1 LEQFS
6 FCTLQKPFLVQNV
19 LGGGGAECQLPV
31 ALQVL
36 QQQLTCAATSAH
48 IAHCDSQGL
57 QPWLFLQHQTA
68 VRNGAGVLGESVAG
82 MNGRNYDLLLCRMTT
97 IANRH
102 EELKQQLEMMTKE
115 EVQNILNER
124 RSLKISTRL
133 ENYEEAL
140 KLNPLET
147 PKVVTRRRPPQMI
160 QKARE
165 VKWSSVAFRG
175 VCEGGAADEELGH
188 GSPPPHVTHLHDEE
202 IQAEHFR
209 PGVPKRLGAA
219 AAGGGRKHPTK
230 TSTSPQPKTLLP
242 PLPSLPEELQHQSSR
257 SCREAPD
264 LDRLHRTTAIESI
277 RLQLQKE
284 QLKHIQA
291 KFDAIKA
298 FPGYVPPPAVYYSNP
313 DEQLQAPW
321 RSKVLHTRPARDK
334 KPWALPEALKPRRK
348 KKAVAEA
355 VAEEIT
361 TEEVVAVAPV
371 KSAME
376 MMMLDMD
383 DAEEEGEEGGDSE
396 QADDQAAP
404 GSVEQQQPQVHEQD
418 PHSGGKD
425 ESQSSTDQALPTAG
439 HAGEEKP
446 GGADARG
453 LHSPPAVGRP
463 DTSASAASEAD
474 SVFTRDSDIGAAKKA
489 IVLTGEATH
498 AIIME
503 ELSGNIDFEDI
514 LLEKVL
520 SGEEIYKISTSR
532 GSKKPL
538 RTGDLFLLGRFMK
551 GDVMLVPE
559 SYQESDGS
567 SGDDEDYVAV
577 KSGVSVA
584 SGSRANSRGGAR
596 AKSRSRSRPSTREG
610 DSGFIMASDFVQV
623 STTQLIMCSHRIF

>member
-1 LEQFS
+1 
-6 FCTLQKPFLVQNV
+6 
-19 LGGGGAECQLPV
+19 
-31 ALQVL
+31 
-36 QQQLTCAATSAH
+36 
-48 IAHCDSQGL
+48 
-57 QPWLFLQHQTA
+57 
-68 VRNGAGVLGESVAG
+68 

-175 VCEGGAADEELGH
+175 VSEGDAADEEPDRGC
-188 GSPPPHVTHLHDEE
+188 PPPHHHGEE

-209 PGVPKRLGAA
+209 PRLGAA
-219 AAGGGRKHPTK
+219 AAGGRPHPTK
-230 TSTSPQPKTLLP
+230 KSNSPQPKTLLP
-242 PLPSLPEELQHQSSR
+242 PLPSLPEEQQHQSSR
-257 SCREAPD
+257 SCRGAPD
-264 LDRLHRTTAIESI
+264 FERLHRTTAIESI
-277 RLQLQKE
+277 RLQLQSE
-284 QLKHIQA
+284 QLKLIKA
-291 KFDAIKA
+291 KFDCIKS
-298 FPGYVPPPAVYYSNP
+298 FPGYVPPPAVVYSNP

-321 RSKVLHTRPARDK
+321 RSKVLHARPAREK

-355 VAEEIT
+355 VAEDVAA
-361 TEEVVAVAPV
+361 EEVVAVAPV

-383 DAEEEGEEGGDSE
+383 DAEEEEEEEEEGSASE
-396 QADDQAAP
+396 HADDQVAP
-404 GSVEQQQPQVHEQD
+404 GSVEQQQPQVLEQD

-425 ESQSSTDQALPTAG
+425 ESHSSIDHTQPAAGQA
-439 HAGEEKP
+439 EEDKT
-446 GGADARG
+446 GAADAQAS
-453 LHSPPAVGRP
+453 HSPAGLSGRP
-463 DTSASAASEAD
+463 ATSASAASEAD
-474 SVFTRDSDIGAAKKA
+474 SVFTRDSDIGVAKKA

-498 AIIME
+498 AIVMD

-520 SGEEIYKISTSR
+520 SGEEIYKICTSR

-567 SGDDEDYVAV
+567 SDDDEDHVAV

-623 STTQLIMCSHRIF
+623 STTQLITCSSHCFNHSCVAGHAEQTRQQRKRAGA